1 MDTNQKPSCTP
12 KQLNKSFQNYDN
24 VHRMNFLFELGKLT
38 NKKYP
43 LLSSF
48 YSKNLKLISRKTQQ
62 RLDASIKHNLC
73 KACNANLHSH
83 PNVKIKLK
91 KKHVYQTCP
100 NCSNVKRFP
109 CDNKQDRTE
118 ITKDDRVHEIFIG
131 DASARQKKTEQSQCH
146 EDKKSNKT
154 LNTAVG
160 IVKEASTIAATDKE
174 ANTVAATGKEAN
186 TVATTAEEDLKTRA
200 TSLKEDNSIASQ
212 TKTSSNTRTTT
223 SSEVSSTLIVAINN
237 EDTIAVATNKHQ
249 SNKVYA
255 NKEEGDDKMD
265 TS

>member
-160 IVKEASTIAATDKE
+160 IVKEA
-174 ANTVAATGKEAN
+174 NTVAATGKEAN